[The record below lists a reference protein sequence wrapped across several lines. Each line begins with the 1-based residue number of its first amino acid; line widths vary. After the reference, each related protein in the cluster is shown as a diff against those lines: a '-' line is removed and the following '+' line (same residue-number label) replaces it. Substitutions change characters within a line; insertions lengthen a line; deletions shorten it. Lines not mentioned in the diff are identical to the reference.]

1 MIRPLRR
8 LHSRLATAWWWLLPV
23 IAFAIFNRFR
33 S

>member
-8 LHSRLATAWWWLLPV
+8 LHSRLALALWWLLPV
-23 IAFAIFNRFR
+23 IAFAAWVRVT